1 MSILVKGVTA
11 GYGRDRAIVENID
24 LTIATGEVTI
34 LIGPNGCGKSTLLKT
49 IGRLLKPRTGT
60 IHADELDV
68 LRNHPKRVARTI
80 AYLPQSPVVPS
91 AITVEQL
98 VLVANPAAGART
110 LPELFAAA
118 RREPQRFAFGSYGI
132 GSNSHLVLNELNRAS
147 GTEIVHSPYKGAA
160 PAVQAVLGGEVAL
173 AVSNYGT
180 VKQHIA
186 SGKLVPLAV
195 TGERRSRFLPAVPS
209 FAELGIKGFE
219 TPAWIGVFAARGV
232 PDAIVQKLGADMRK
246 ALQAPELVAKLV
258 DFGQEPGQM
267 TVAEFQALVRRDEEN
282 AGRMIR
288 AAGIRLE

>member
-1 MSILVKGVTA
+1 M
-11 GYGRDRAIVENID
+11 
-24 LTIATGEVTI
+24 
-34 LIGPNGCGKSTLLKT
+34 
-49 IGRLLKPRTGT
+49 
-60 IHADELDV
+60 
-68 LRNHPKRVARTI
+68 
-80 AYLPQSPVVPS
+80 
-91 AITVEQL
+91 
-98 VLVANPAAGART
+98 
-110 LPELFAAA
+110 
-118 RREPQRFAFGSYGI
+118 
-132 GSNSHLVLNELNRAS
+132 
-147 GTEIVHSPYKGAA
+147 
-160 PAVQAVLGGEVAL
+160 
-173 AVSNYGT
+173 
-180 VKQHIA
+180 
-186 SGKLVPLAV
+186 PLAV